1 MTVSVDAFLVP
12 NNMAV
17 YLFLQ
22 EKEREI
28 REKLAWRYASIQ
40 YLEPLDCALAVDVF
54 FP

>member
-17 YLFLQ
+17 DLFLQ

-28 REKLAWRYASIQ
+28 REKLARRYASIQ
-40 YLEPLDCALAVDVF
+40 FLEPLDCALAVDVF